1 MEERTRPG
9 RVLELGA
16 GRLVEVE
23 LAPLVLAWEA
33 EFRAAAP
40 VGGACEKRVGRCESV
55 GTVPAVAGLGS
66 CAARGRGWGWEGRG
80 GSGADRGQSGKS

>member
-55 GTVPAVAGLGS
+55 GSFLYKNLSEQA
-66 CAARGRGWGWEGRG
+66 
-80 GSGADRGQSGKS
+80 SGPRST